1 MEHDHTSLAF
11 SDKPFNKSEVDDMR
25 RILIALALA
34 LTLAVLSLAQSPSTT
49 QIRPGQ
55 PVKTI
60 KIGKASFSY
69 YEIPEAVAAAAT
81 FYINGGATTA
91 HLKNFVA
98 LTAFFTNRGKN
109 LIAPASVQFR
119 LVATT
124 YRDGC
129 MYRDNHHLAISLDN
143 QALISTDLSTQQVST
158 SETRF
163 GKLCTELY
171 AFSISYEQFVQ
182 LADAKKVVVRLG
194 LKEFKLKEEHLNA
207 LHAMKDGIGHY

>member
-1 MEHDHTSLAF
+1 
-11 SDKPFNKSEVDDMR
+11 MR
-25 RILIALALA
+25 QTLIALALV
-34 LTLAVLSLAQSPSTT
+34 LTLAVLSHAQSPDAG
-49 QIRPGQ
+49 QVHRGQ

-69 YEIPEAVAAAAT
+69 YELPEAVAAAAT

-98 LTAFFTNRGKN
+98 LTAFFANRGKN

-119 LVATT
+119 LVAAT

-129 MYRDNHHLAISLDN
+129 MYRDNHHLVISLDN
-143 QALISTDLSTQQVST
+143 QALISTDLSAPQVST
-158 SETRF
+158 SETRV

-171 AFSISYEQFVQ
+171 AFSISYDQFVQ
-182 LADAKKVVVRLG
+182 LADAKKVYVRLG
-194 LKEFKLKEEHLNA
+194 LKEFKLKDEHLNA
-207 LHAMKDGIGHY
+207 LRTMKDGIGHY